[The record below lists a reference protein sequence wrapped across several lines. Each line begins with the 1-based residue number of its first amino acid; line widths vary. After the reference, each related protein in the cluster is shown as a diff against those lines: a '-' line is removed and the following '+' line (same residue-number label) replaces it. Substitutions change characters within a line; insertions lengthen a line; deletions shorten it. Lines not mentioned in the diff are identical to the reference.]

1 MQNNL
6 CPQCQSP
13 IPADAPGGICPG
25 CALLGVSLPTS
36 PTQVAGASVPML
48 DEVAAAF
55 PELEVLELYGQGGM
69 GAVFKARQPKL
80 DRFVALKILTPALA
94 TQPGFAER
102 FTREARALAK
112 LSHPNIVGV
121 HDFGESGGFFYLLME
136 FVDGVNLR
144 QAMRAGVTPE
154 QALLLVPKVC
164 EALQFAH
171 DHGVLHRD
179 IKPEN
184 ILLDTHGVPKLADFG
199 IAKFGDDKSTGLT
212 MSGMQ
217 LGTAAYMAP
226 EQIEQP
232 ATVDH
237 RADIYSLGVVLYEM
251 LTGELPL
258 GRFAAPSE
266 KSHCS
271 GGVDDV
277 VLRALEKQRERRQQS
292 ATEMKTQVEGAA
304 TRNAAPPPPPAT
316 ARRSACYLCTPEHL
330 RSVACNIY
338 IYTAKGHV
346 ALDAHT
352 LTFVGDGESVTIPL
366 RSIRELGIGHYPAL
380 AKPIRLDFLSIVW
393 EENGALR
400 TRLFTPNQSGFSPA
414 WTTNSVVAEW
424 AEAVRTG
431 ARSAQGRDIPFTA
444 TCALGT
450 RPPSTRTLFTFG
462 MFPIAL
468 SLIPLVII
476 LATNTGDLSRA
487 LLAFLGTAIGV
498 AVVWMFIKAFRS
510 DPRAPSLQPT
520 PAPPRD
526 APFSKAAAAGALLA
540 IGSIPFGLIV
550 FLIVKAF
557 LNPSFDRSGQ
567 MEGPIGGNII
577 IFGFIPAFIGVAL
590 GWKAVGDFRYH
601 RGHLRGG
608 GTAVFAALGI
618 PVFAVIVTAL
628 VNFEDID
635 RAINPLRIGSSGI
648 LVASLVVLAAFAAS
662 IWAVR
667 ALWRF
672 VHSGPPGVPVPQRPV
687 HHVQPSSIPAVTGVP
702 FEYRSPR
709 QWLGMPLVH
718 IVRGR
723 DPLTGK
729 IPVARGVIAIGAR
742 AHGIV
747 AVGVLA
753 SGGLAIGSMAVGV
766 FSVGALAVG
775 ILACGAFSA
784 GVLALGSMA
793 IGFVSALG
801 GLAIGDIAKG
811 TLAIGRYYTEGV
823 TRIHLDSLWKIVS
836 GLLLVAIG
844 AWSAM
849 FPGFRE
855 IRRTTDVSR
864 PWSPAGFRAVIGTL
878 TLLALIMVTF
888 FVPNL
893 PTFQAA
899 RPVPPSFTVAF
910 PGDIIRPGSQGMVI
924 GTTMPYGYMVD
935 FTFFVRD
942 AEGTVEIPEL
952 GCTFAARNPP
962 AANNGKAQPR
972 IPIEAKWAL
981 KPADAS
987 SPFPYLRF
995 EGKGTMPANSG
1006 WWRNGSGTYNL
1017 AERYRKFR
1025 WEPHPERPKQTPFIN
1040 FGIVPFIRGTG
1051 MTGTEPVGAEMFLR
1065 VEARPLGD
1073 DEPVPEYTVFDN
1085 IPREQRLNRLR
1096 AYFGYAER
1104 HPEYLKRKAE
1114 LDSAEARLKA
1124 AGDNSPEA
1132 ASLKREVR
1140 KAQNRAWFLREE
1152 LAVPQTGENLAE
1164 TTPALIA
1171 VKIKIA
1177 DLNAQLRDFYEDP
1190 PSKPANAEGTQII
1203 IETDEIKAARKELE
1217 AAKAERMEL
1226 LKKGR
1231 PGAHIPIERSGPP
1244 APKTSA
1250 VESPVP
1256 MLMQDIETAKK
1267 RLERLTSEL
1276 AALDKEEEKLL
1287 ETFFPTHE
1295 PIIEINA
1302 KKTALRWQM
1311 ESEKRE
1317 LDWLSRVARN
1327 PSTFAPERKAEIAI
1341 EDERIRIAKENLATE
1356 EQRLAAGVATP
1367 QDINAFELRLII
1379 EQARG
1384 DKRIAAEAQLLYF
1397 QTSLADT
1404 RKRAEVGVVGPDDV
1418 RKAELAVAEAK
1429 AELEKL
1435 RSVREPG
1442 KP

>member
-36 PTQVAGASVPML
+36 PTQVAAASVPML

-212 MSGMQ
+212 QSGAQ

-237 RADIYSLGVVLYEM
+237 RADIYSLGVDLYEM

-292 ATEMKTQVEGAA
+292 ATEMKTQVE
-304 TRNAAPPPPPAT
+304 
-316 ARRSACYLCTPEHL
+316 SAST
-330 RSVACNIY
+330 SVAQPPREMNAGPVRSRAAFWSVVLGLPAAIGAFIFGIAIGFPTDRNFTLGPAGGLIFTVLCIVAVSGWVLGLKAIADIRKHCGHLTGTGIALAVSLALPVMFSESLTGWRGAGAGIITMVFSAVAIAIY
-338 IYTAKGHV
+338 PRLKRRI
-346 ALDAHT
+346 D
-352 LTFVGDGESVTIPL
+352 DGEKGVPL
-366 RSIRELGIGHYPAL
+366 PPRTPVSLPAL
-380 AKPIRLDFLSIVW
+380 A
-393 EENGALR
+393 
-400 TRLFTPNQSGFSPA
+400 TGF
-414 WTTNSVVAEW
+414 VVAAFVVLAVGSMWESYGATKRAAATAW
-424 AEAVRTG
+424 RTEAENEMRQTESELATAEAATKAAATG
-431 ARSAQGRDIPFTA
+431 EEISSAKSKVQIAHIRIAQSKRHLEAAESSDFFAQGRNGVGRAQTLSFAMVAAMLVGCIFLAISEHRHPAFSSPAGVSLPKRADVSGRPS
-444 TCALGT
+444 LP
-450 RPPSTRTLFTFG
+450 PPS
-462 MFPIAL
+462 
-468 SLIPLVII
+468 
-476 LATNTGDLSRA
+476 
-487 LLAFLGTAIGV
+487 
-498 AVVWMFIKAFRS
+498 
-510 DPRAPSLQPT
+510 
-520 PAPPRD
+520 RD

-540 IGSIPFGLIV
+540 IGSIPFGFIV
-550 FLIVKAF
+550 FLIVKATISAS
-557 LNPSFDRSGQ
+557 LDTQGQ
-567 MEGPIGGNII
+567 LQGPVAGNII

-608 GTAVFAALGI
+608 GTAVFAALGL
-618 PVFAVIVTAL
+618 PVLALILTAL
-628 VNFEDID
+628 TNFEDID
-635 RAINPLRIGSSGI
+635 RAINPIRIGSAGT
-648 LVASLVVLAAFAAS
+648 LVACLVVLAAFAAS
-662 IWAVR
+662 IWAVL

-687 HHVQPSSIPAVTGVP
+687 HHVQPSSIPTVTGVP

-742 AHGIV
+742 AHGII
-747 AVGVLA
+747 AVGVIA
-753 SGGLAIGSMAVGV
+753 SGGLAIGTIAFGV
-766 FSVGALAVG
+766 ISIGALAVG
-775 ILACGAFSA
+775 IFAGGALAA
-784 GVLALGSMA
+784 GVLVAGSLS
-793 IGFVSALG
+793 IGFVSAIG
-801 GLAIGDIAKG
+801 ALAIGDIAKG
-811 TLAIGRYYTEGV
+811 SLAIGRFYTEGV
-823 TRIHLDSLWKIVS
+823 TRIQLDSLWRIGN

-849 FPGFRE
+849 VPGFRV
-855 IRRTTDVSR
+855 IRRTTDASR
-864 PWSPAGFRAVIGTL
+864 PWSPASFRAVIGTL
-878 TLLALIMVTF
+878 ILLALILVTF

-910 PGDIIRPGSQGMVI
+910 PGDVIRPGSQGMVV
-924 GTTMPYGYMVD
+924 TTAMPYDYMVEY
-935 FTFFVRD
+935 TFFIRD
-942 AEGTVEIPEL
+942 AEGTVEIPQL

-962 AANNGKAQPR
+962 ASNNGNGKPR

-987 SPFPYLRF
+987 SSFPYLRF
-995 EGKGTMPANSG
+995 EGSGTMPANSG
-1006 WWRNGSGTYNL
+1006 WWRSGSGTYNL
-1017 AERYRKFR
+1017 AERFRKFR
-1025 WEPHPERPKQTPFIN
+1025 WEPHPERPKQTPLIN

-1051 MTGTEPVGAEMFLR
+1051 MNGTEPVGAEMFLR
-1065 VEARPLGD
+1065 VEARPLSVN
-1073 DEPVPEYTVFDN
+1073 EPVPEYTVFDN
-1085 IPREQRLNRLR
+1085 ATREQRQQSLLTDYAR
-1096 AYFGYAER
+1096 AER
-1104 HPEYLKRKAE
+1104 NPEYIKRKAE
-1114 LDSAEARLKA
+1114 LATLQARLKEVGETSA
-1124 AGDNSPEA
+1124 EA
-1132 ASLKREVR
+1132 ASLKRDIQ
-1140 KAQNRAWFLREE
+1140 KASNRANYLRTE
-1152 LAVPQTGENLAE
+1152 LATPQPGEYLKVE
-1164 TTPALIA
+1164 TPELVA
-1171 VKIKIA
+1171 VKIEIA
-1177 DLNAQLRDFYEDP
+1177 GLLAKLRDFDEEP
-1190 PSKPANAEGTQII
+1190 PTQPANKYGTRTII
-1203 IETDEIKAARKELE
+1203 VPEEIEAVRKELD
-1217 AAKAERMEL
+1217 AARAERSEL
-1226 LKKGR
+1226 LKKAKDIQWR
-1231 PGAHIPIERSGPP
+1231 RVEQVEPRIE
-1244 APKTSA
+1244 
-1250 VESPVP
+1250 
-1256 MLMQDIETAKK
+1256 
-1267 RLERLTSEL
+1267 
-1276 AALDKEEEKLL
+1276 
-1287 ETFFPTHE
+1287 
-1295 PIIEINA
+1295 
-1302 KKTALRWQM
+1302 
-1311 ESEKRE
+1311 
-1317 LDWLSRVARN
+1317 
-1327 PSTFAPERKAEIAI
+1327 
-1341 EDERIRIAKENLATE
+1341 
-1356 EQRLAAGVATP
+1356 
-1367 QDINAFELRLII
+1367 
-1379 EQARG
+1379 
-1384 DKRIAAEAQLLYF
+1384 
-1397 QTSLADT
+1397 
-1404 RKRAEVGVVGPDDV
+1404 
-1418 RKAELAVAEAK
+1418 
-1429 AELEKL
+1429 
-1435 RSVREPG
+1435 

>member
-266 KSHCS
+266 KMHCS
-271 GGVDDV
+271 SGVDDV

-304 TRNAAPPPPPAT
+304 TRNAAPPPPPAP

-330 RSVACNIY
+330 RSAACNFY

-380 AKPIRLDFLSIVW
+380 AKPVRLDFLSIVW

-400 TRLFTPNQSGFSPA
+400 TRLFTPNHSAFAAA

-431 ARSAQGRDIPFTA
+431 ARSAQGRDIPFTPA
-444 TCALGT
+444 CALGT
-450 RPPSTRTLFTFG
+450 RVPSW
-462 MFPIAL
+462 
-468 SLIPLVII
+468 SY
-476 LATNTGDLSRA
+476 
-487 LLAFLGTAIGV
+487 LAFAMFIPVLIAAAFLIAFIGGKSESPGHFLLGVLGIAIG
-498 AVVWMFIKAFRS
+498 AAIVWVFIKALRR
-510 DPRAPSLQPT
+510 DLNIPPLPT
-520 PAPPRD
+520 PPPPSRD
-526 APFSKAAAAGALLA
+526 APFSRAAAVGASVC
-540 IGSIPFGLIV
+540 ISSIPFGLIL
-550 FLIVKAF
+550 FLFVKAVIDPSLDSRGQ
-557 LNPSFDRSGQ
+557 LN
-567 MEGPIGGNII
+567 GPVAGNIV
-577 IFGFIPAFIGVAL
+577 IFGFIPALIGVAL

-608 GTAVFAALGI
+608 GTAVFAALGL
-618 PVFAVIVTAL
+618 PVFALILTAL
-628 VNFEDID
+628 TNFEDID

-648 LVASLVVLAAFAAS
+648 LVASLVVLATIAAS

-811 TLAIGRYYTEGV
+811 SLAIGRFYTEGV
-823 TRIHLDSLWKIVS
+823 TRIQLDSLWRIGN

-849 FPGFRE
+849 VPGFRV
-855 IRRTTDVSR
+855 IRRTTDASR
-864 PWSPAGFRAVIGTL
+864 PWSPASFRAVIGTL
-878 TLLALIMVTF
+878 ILLALIMVTF

-910 PGDIIRPGSQGMVI
+910 PGDIIRPGSQGMVV

-962 AANNGKAQPR
+962 AANNGNAQPR

-1006 WWRNGSGTYNL
+1006 WWRNGSGTYNF

-1073 DEPVPEYTVFDN
+1073 DEPVSEYTVFDN
-1085 IPREQRLNRLR
+1085 MPREQRLNRLR

-1104 HPEYLKRKAE
+1104 HPEYIKRKAE

-1177 DLNAQLRDFYEDP
+1177 DLLAKLRDYHDEIERQ
-1190 PSKPANAEGTQII
+1190 PANGNGPRTII
-1203 IETDEIKAARKELE
+1203 VPEEIEAVRKELE
-1217 AAKAERMEL
+1217 AARAERSEL
-1226 LKKGR
+1226 LK
-1231 PGAHIPIERSGPP
+1231 
-1244 APKTSA
+1244 
-1250 VESPVP
+1250 
-1256 MLMQDIETAKK
+1256 
-1267 RLERLTSEL
+1267 
-1276 AALDKEEEKLL
+1276 
-1287 ETFFPTHE
+1287 
-1295 PIIEINA
+1295 NA
-1302 KKTALRWQM
+1302 KDIQWRRVEQV
-1311 ESEKRE
+1311 EPRIEK
-1317 LDWLSRVARN
+1317 
-1327 PSTFAPERKAEIAI
+1327 P
-1341 EDERIRIAKENLATE
+1341 
-1356 EQRLAAGVATP
+1356 
-1367 QDINAFELRLII
+1367 
-1379 EQARG
+1379 
-1384 DKRIAAEAQLLYF
+1384 
-1397 QTSLADT
+1397 
-1404 RKRAEVGVVGPDDV
+1404 
-1418 RKAELAVAEAK
+1418 
-1429 AELEKL
+1429 
-1435 RSVREPG
+1435 
-1442 KP
+1442 